1 MRLMPSSADGW
12 SPSTVL
18 DTKIAPNLGGG
29 IVERFDLEYWRSHRG
44 SPHDCKH
51 VELRCVGTQM
61 LGCPRRGPGPVR
73 SSNWRGGGCLIWRK
87 RDLMTQR
94 LPGSHGPRRLKST
107 QLPAHGVDLRALI
120 NRMGHKTT
128 KMALKSC
135 QGRFRCGVRGRTTPL
150 ARTFSLQRGTEG
162 ACSSH
167 APEGPSGK

>member
-73 SSNWRGGGCLIWRK
+73 SSNWRRGVWLPDLAEAGLDDTTPSWITWPPETQVNPARRPRGRFAGPDEPDGSQDDEDGPEVMPRPIPMWSEGTDDTTGTHVFTATWHGGC
-87 RDLMTQR
+87 M
-94 LPGSHGPRRLKST
+94 
-107 QLPAHGVDLRALI
+107 QL
-120 NRMGHKTT
+120 
-128 KMALKSC
+128 
-135 QGRFRCGVRGRTTPL
+135 
-150 ARTFSLQRGTEG
+150 
-162 ACSSH
+162 AC
-167 APEGPSGK
+167 P